1 MADDVDVANN
11 IRDEMEADRVA
22 AIRRRAAE
30 MPKGGPGIVMGAVNT
45 LHALWAGTALGAGTK
60 GVAHA
65 E

>member
-30 MPKGGPGIVMGAVNT
+30 MPKGGPGDCDGCGEYFARIVGGYCARCRD
-45 LHALWAGTALGAGTK
+45 K
-60 GVAHA
+60 GRRAR
-65 E
+65 